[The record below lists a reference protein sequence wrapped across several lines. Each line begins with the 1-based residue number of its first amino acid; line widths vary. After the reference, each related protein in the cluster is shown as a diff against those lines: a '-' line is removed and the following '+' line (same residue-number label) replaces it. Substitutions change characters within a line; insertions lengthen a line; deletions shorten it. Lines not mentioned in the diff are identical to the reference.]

1 MDIDLILTLRI
12 YLMLLSCDPDILNKL
27 KRYIKYHIQILLY
40 QKFLKES
47 IHK

>member
-1 MDIDLILTLRI
+1 MDTDLILTLRI
-12 YLMLLSCDPDILNKL
+12 YFMLLSCDPDILNKL
-27 KRYIKYHIQILLY
+27 KRHIKYHIQILFY